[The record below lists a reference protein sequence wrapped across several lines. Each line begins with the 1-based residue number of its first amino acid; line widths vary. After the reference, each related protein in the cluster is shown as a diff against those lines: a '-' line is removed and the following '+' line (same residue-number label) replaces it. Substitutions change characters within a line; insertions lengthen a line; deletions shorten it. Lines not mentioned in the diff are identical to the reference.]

1 MTAVHSSVGSGTVPD
16 VTTVARERN
25 ARGEGARLRGDLL
38 DAAAQLMAE
47 HGSIEGISL
56 RAVARRAG
64 VSPTAVYR
72 HFDDHLELLSAAVT
86 YCWTNFRAALATSLE
101 PGADTFSNFGNMGRA
116 YVDFALDHPGQY
128 RVMFSNRVR
137 PVGDDDSVGASAFQ
151 MLVDQVDEILR
162 ERGDD
167 RDATFVAVQ
176 AHTWIHGIVDL
187 IGTHPGDAW
196 PGVDELIHGLVV
208 SLDLV
213 PTGD

>member
-1 MTAVHSSVGSGTVPD
+1 MPVVGTV
-16 VTTVARERN
+16 TRERN
-25 ARGEGARLRGDLL
+25 ARGEGARLRDDLL
-38 DAAAQLMAE
+38 DAAADLMAE

-72 HFDDHLELLSAAVT
+72 HFDDHHELLAAAVT
-86 YCWTNFRAALATSLE
+86 HCWTNFRAALASSLE
-101 PGADTFSNFGNMGRA
+101 HEGDPFRRFSRMGRA
-116 YVDFALDHPGQY
+116 YVDFALAHPGQY

-137 PVGDDDSVGASAFQ
+137 PAGDDDSVGVSAFQ

-187 IGTHPGDAW
+187 IGTHPGGVW
-196 PGVDELIHGLVV
+196 PGVDELVDGLVV

-213 PTGD
+213 PVEA